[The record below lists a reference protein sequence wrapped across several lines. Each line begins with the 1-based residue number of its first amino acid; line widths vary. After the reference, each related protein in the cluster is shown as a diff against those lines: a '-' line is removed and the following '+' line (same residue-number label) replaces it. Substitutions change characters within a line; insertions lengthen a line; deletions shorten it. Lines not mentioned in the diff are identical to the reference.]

1 MRTECERSRNTAW
14 LAVFAPILF
23 FMCAALV
30 RADTAP
36 GTAPGTAPS
45 ATTTGAPPP
54 QDYRIGAGDLLKI
67 QVFGS
72 PELSTDARVAQS
84 GTITCPLIGLV
95 NVAGL
100 SSSEV
105 ERTLAQKFID
115 GSFLKQPQVSV
126 LIVEYVSQKV
136 SVLGHVSKPGQYALR
151 ASSNVMDVLAEAGGV
166 IAQTASDYATLMR
179 GDGTKV
185 DLNLDALFRG
195 DPTQNVAVAGGDRL
209 YIPRAENFYIYGQ
222 VQKPGQYRLER
233 NMTLSRAVSAAGGLT
248 SRGTERRATVKRR
261 DAKGKEDEYS
271 LRESDVLKA
280 DDVIVIKESWF

>member
-1 MRTECERSRNTAW
+1 MRTECNRSRSAAW
-14 LAVFAPILF
+14 IRTCAPIF
-23 FMCAALV
+23 LV
-30 RADTAP
+30 MWVAFASADTPPTASP
-36 GTAPGTAPS
+36 ATGT
-45 ATTTGAPPP
+45 PP

-67 QVFGS
+67 SVFGS

-84 GTITCPLIGLV
+84 GTITCPLIGSV

-100 SSSEV
+100 SSADV

-126 LIVEYVSQKV
+126 LIVEYMSQKV

-151 ASSNVMDVLAEAGGV
+151 ARSHVLDVLAEAGGV

-179 GDGTKV
+179 SDGTKL

-195 DPTQNVAVAGGDRL
+195 DPTQNVQVAGGDRL
-209 YIPRAENFYIYGQ
+209 YIPRAEYFYIYGQ

-233 NMTLSRAVSAAGGLT
+233 NMTLSRAISAGGGLT
-248 SRGTERRATVKRR
+248 SRGTERRAVVKRR
-261 DAKGKEDEYS
+261 DAQGKEEEYS
-271 LRESDVLKA
+271 LRASDVLKA
-280 DDVIVIKESWF
+280 DDVLYIKESWF

>member
-1 MRTECERSRNTAW
+1 MRTECKQSRSVAW
-14 LAVFAPILF
+14 LLAFAPMLLM
-23 FMCAALV
+23 MCVGMA
-30 RADTAP
+30 RADAAANGSP
-36 GTAPGTAPS
+36 
-45 ATTTGAPPP
+45 TTGAPP

-84 GTITCPLIGLV
+84 GTITCPLIGSV
-95 NVAGL
+95 AVAGL

-105 ERTLAQKFID
+105 EQALARKFIE

-126 LIVEYVSQKV
+126 LIVEYISQKV

-151 ASSNVMDVLAEAGGV
+151 ARSNVLDVLAEAGGV
-166 IAQTASDYATLMR
+166 IAQSASDYATLMR
-179 GDGTKV
+179 SDGTKV

-209 YIPRAENFYIYGQ
+209 YIPRAEYFYIYGQ

-233 NMTLSRAVSAAGGLT
+233 NMTLSRAVSSAGGLT

-261 DAKGKEDEYS
+261 DAQGKEDEYS

>member
-1 MRTECERSRNTAW
+1 MRTDCRQPRSVAW
-14 LAVFAPILF
+14 ASIVAPFVMLF
-23 FMCAALV
+23 AALTC
-30 RADTAP
+30 AETTPPA
-36 GTAPGTAPS
+36 AA
-45 ATTTGAPPP
+45 TTGAAP

-67 QVFGS
+67 SVFGS

-84 GTITCPLIGLV
+84 GTITCPLIGSV

-100 SSSEV
+100 SSADV

-126 LIVEYVSQKV
+126 LIVEYMSQKV

-151 ASSNVMDVLAEAGGV
+151 ARSNVLDVLAEAGGV

-179 GDGTKV
+179 SDGTKL

-195 DPTQNVAVAGGDRL
+195 DPTQNVQVAGGDRL
-209 YIPRAENFYIYGQ
+209 YIPRAEYFYIYGQ

-233 NMTLSRAVSAAGGLT
+233 NMTLSRAISAGGGLT
-248 SRGTERRATVKRR
+248 SRGTERRAVVKRR
-261 DAKGKEDEYS
+261 DAQGKEQEYS
-271 LRESDVLKA
+271 VRPSDVLKA
-280 DDVIVIKESWF
+280 DDVLYIKESWF

>member
-1 MRTECERSRNTAW
+1 MRIESKRSRRAAW
-14 LAVFAPILF
+14 LLALAPIFL
-23 FMCAALV
+23 LV
-30 RADTAP
+30 WSAWVHADAS
-36 GTAPGTAPS
+36 AS
-45 ATTTGAPPP
+45 ATPTTGAAP

-72 PELSTDARVAQS
+72 PELSTDARVAQT
-84 GTITCPLIGLV
+84 GTITCPLIGSV
-95 NVAGL
+95 TVAGL
-100 SSSEV
+100 SSADV
-105 ERTLAQKFID
+105 ERVVAQKFIE
-115 GSFLKQPQVSV
+115 GAFLKQPQVSV
-126 LIVEYVSQKV
+126 LIVEYISQKV

-151 ASSNVMDVLAEAGGV
+151 ARSNVLDVLAEAGGV

-179 GDGTKV
+179 SDGSKV

-209 YIPRAENFYIYGQ
+209 YIPRAEHFYIYGQ

-233 NMTLSRAVSAAGGLT
+233 NMTLSRAVSSAGGLT
-248 SRGTERRATVKRR
+248 ARGTERRATVKRR
-261 DAKGKEDEYS
+261 DTAGKEDEYS